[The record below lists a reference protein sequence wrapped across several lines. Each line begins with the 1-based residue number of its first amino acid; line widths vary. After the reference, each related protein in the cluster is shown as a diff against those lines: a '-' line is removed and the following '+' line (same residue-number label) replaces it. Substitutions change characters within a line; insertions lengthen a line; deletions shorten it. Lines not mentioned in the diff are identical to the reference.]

1 VAELLSG
8 APGFLA
14 ATLEEYE
21 GLRKMH
27 SAKKPKEYWT
37 LQEARNRKFHTDFVK
52 YPVSQPN
59 HTGTRYFIDFPL
71 EELRPYIDWTFFF
84 LVWEFKGKYPAILSD
99 PDKGEAARQL
109 FEEANEFLD
118 EIIAKKLIRANGAIG
133 IWPANSAGDDVELYT
148 DETRTQLLGTFHQ
161 LRQQEKKQ
169 GATALL
175 CLSDFIAPKETG
187 IADYCGAFAVTAGI
201 GVAELVKQYKEENND
216 YKAIM
221 LEALS
226 DRLAEAFAE
235 KLHLIA
241 RKEIWGYHKFE
252 DLTPDE
258 LIASKYQGIRPA
270 PGYPACPEHS
280 EKETIF
286 NLLQAQAETGI
297 SLTEN
302 YSMFPNASV
311 CGVIF
316 AHPQSRY
323 FGVEKIG
330 RDQVEDYAAR
340 KQVTTEFIEKY
351 LPSNLNYDPKKRG

>member
-1 VAELLSG
+1 
-8 APGFLA
+8 
-14 ATLEEYE
+14 
-21 GLRKMH
+21 MH

-37 LQEARNRKFHTDFVK
+37 LKEARARKFNTDFVK
-52 YPVSQPN
+52 YPVSPPN
-59 HTGTRYFIDFPL
+59 FTGTKYFIDFPL

-99 PDKGEAARQL
+99 PDKGEAASQL

-118 EIIAKKLIRANGAIG
+118 EIIAKKMIRANGAVG
-133 IWPANSAGDDVELYT
+133 IWPANSDGDDIELYT
-148 DETRTQLLGTFHQ
+148 DETRSQLLGKFHQ

-175 CLSDFIAPKETG
+175 CLSDFIAPKESG
-187 IADYCGAFAVTAGI
+187 IPDYCGAFAVTAGI
-201 GVAELVKQYKEENND
+201 GVSDLVRQYKEENND

-235 KLHLIA
+235 KLHQIV
-241 RKEIWGYHKFE
+241 RKETWGYHKYE
-252 DLTPDE
+252 DLTPNE